1 MKPQPWDTSGM
12 RTLRKPPRSAS
23 SVPPSP
29 RRDSGSRR
37 LVSDHPQSVSGTV
50 DARSGGRRAN
60 ESRRGLGGLR
70 GAVRDLRAAAGGFG
84 RGQRAG
90 VAIESAF
97 ALTVLVVA
105 FAGLMEIVQ
114 ASYTDDRMG
123 RAARAA
129 ARVLALDPTADA
141 CAAIRSEFRLAKDF
155 DCGAWTLTP
164 YFGVAPSALP
174 ATVDAAVTTGT
185 GDMVLVR
192 IGWNRNLRAFDGL
205 AQEANADDGLE
216 DAGDDAAD
224 AGTVRM
230 VAIGLARCEA
240 ELCGQGTS

>member
-1 MKPQPWDTSGM
+1 M
-12 RTLRKPPRSAS
+12 
-23 SVPPSP
+23 
-29 RRDSGSRR
+29 
-37 LVSDHPQSVSGTV
+37 
-50 DARSGGRRAN
+50 
-60 ESRRGLGGLR
+60 
-70 GAVRDLRAAAGGFG
+70 
-84 RGQRAG
+84 
-90 VAIESAF
+90 AIESAF

-141 CAAIRSEFRLAKDF
+141 CAAIRSEFHLAPDF

-174 ATVDAAVTTGT
+174 ATLDAAVTTGT

-224 AGTVRM
+224 AGIVRM